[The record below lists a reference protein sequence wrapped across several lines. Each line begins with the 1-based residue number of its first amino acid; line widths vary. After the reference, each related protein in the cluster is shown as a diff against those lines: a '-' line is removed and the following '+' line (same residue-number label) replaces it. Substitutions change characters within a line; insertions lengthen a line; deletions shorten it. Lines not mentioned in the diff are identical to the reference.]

1 MYFYFIPKIFPTCNL
16 SLSKF
21 SNQSIVLHRSLFIR
35 KTLRLSGKF
44 NLFSLFFLLLSLSFL
59 LLSSYPS
66 LALTSET
73 TNTIRGNA
81 PYLTFDG
88 GRTQATNTDE
98 LLGITLSNGDKYS
111 PSENPS
117 SETNPIEL
125 PVADQSVADIGM
137 FLPTDTDSIE
147 LGTLIATT
155 NTYWVDPDGDG
166 NVNVT
171 GNLNLS
177 IVDKDDKT
185 VTRNDILKVCKAP
198 YKVILEADGGTLST
212 SYGVPNSSS
221 FDPSS
226 ATYYIS
232 PKVMP
237 IPSVCFIKPS
247 LKHGDA
253 HYKGPASM
261 WDEDNGYLVQSIDS
275 ATYEKNFPTT
285 ASNNLSFD
293 LMLAGIEEPLNW
305 ATVNL
310 SGIKATMTN
319 STNKS
324 VHVTLTGP
332 VAKPEQWV
340 SDDPGTIYKPVLP
353 QTFELV
359 GKDARGN
366 VKIKYGFQL
375 KQWFVNRGPDG
386 FGYDNTLSWCNKIG
400 YRLPQIKDLTNAAC
414 HGLESGTFCTGGVGT
429 TPISPNNEYQRII
442 GAGFYSEWGF
452 MKNYSGANFD
462 YPYGYWVTDA
472 YNFERQ
478 FVIRAHNGTIGN
490 DKAIHENGKG
500 VCAAR

>member
-16 SLSKF
+16 SSSKF
-21 SNQSIVLHRSLFIR
+21 SNQSIVLHRSSFIL

-44 NLFSLFFLLLSLSFL
+44 NLFSLVFLLLSLSFL

-66 LALTSET
+66 QALTSKT

-98 LLGITLSNGDKYS
+98 LLGITLSNGTKYS
-111 PSENPS
+111 PSDNPS

-125 PVADQSVADIGM
+125 PVGGQSFADIGM

-166 NVNVT
+166 DVSVT
-171 GNLNLS
+171 GHLSLS
-177 IVDKDDKT
+177 IVDKDGLT
-185 VTRNDILKVCKAP
+185 VTRNNILNLCQAP
-198 YKVILEADGGTLST
+198 YKVTLEADGGTLST
-212 SYGVPNSSS
+212 GYGVPNSSS

-226 ATYYIS
+226 ITYYIS
-232 PKVMP
+232 PKVL
-237 IPSVCFIKPS
+237 PSVCFIKPS

-261 WDEDNGYLVQSIDS
+261 WDENNGYLVQSIDP

-285 ASNNLSFD
+285 ASNNLYFD
-293 LMLAGIEEPLNW
+293 LLLIGTNEPLNW

-332 VAKPEQWV
+332 VARPDQWE
-340 SDDPGTIYKPVLP
+340 SDDPGTISKPVLP

-366 VKIKYGFQL
+366 AVIKYGFQL
-375 KQWFVNRGPDG
+375 KQWFVNRGPTG

-414 HGLESGTFCTGGVGT
+414 HGLASGTFCTGGVGT

-462 YPYGYWVTDA
+462 SPLGYWVTDA
-472 YNFERQ
+472 YDSEWQ
-478 FVIRAHNGTIGN
+478 FVVRAHNGTIGN
-490 DKAIHENGKG
+490 DKAIYENGRG
-500 VCAAR
+500 VCAAH